1 MFPDVYGHLQ
11 LFCLNFT
18 QLNYLF
24 ALLPCFVFFPT
35 ILDLVT
41 ATASDIMSPGFHLIP
56 VLMNAIS
63 VECFEGFYFNLAQT
77 ITWAKGRADKSLLVK
92 GRLQLQICTIF
103 MISRPLGN
111 LTISGT
117 NTHLDSRLNS
127 LEYVGQRSRV
137 KVTVNSQ
144 NMLIMTFT
152 WNFTHW
158 SNRINWWND
167 GLLHLKGQM
176 SA

>member
-35 ILDLVT
+35 FLDLVT

-127 LEYVGQRSRV
+127 LEYFGQRSRV

-152 WNFTHW
+152 
-158 SNRINWWND
+158 
-167 GLLHLKGQM
+167 
-176 SA
+176 